1 MARQIE
7 KIIVHCSATPEG
19 RDVKVETIKK
29 WHVEDNG
36 WSDIGYHWVIELDGS
51 IRKGRPEAQ
60 EGAHAK
66 GNNKASI
73 GVCYIGGV
81 DDSDMNPKD
90 TRTDKQKESLH
101 CLLID
106 LLGRY
111 PDAEIIGHRDVS
123 SKACPS
129 FDAKTEYS
137 GLEPEQ
143 V

>member
-1 MARQIE
+1 MRNIN

-51 IRKGRPEAQ
+51 IRKGRHEAQ
-60 EGAHAK
+60 AGAHAK
-66 GNNKASI
+66 GHNSGSV
-73 GVCYIGGV
+73 GVCYIGGC
-81 DDSDMNPKD
+81 DSDMNPKD

-129 FDAKTEYS
+129 FDAKAEYS